1 MSLYNSSLTTIL
13 YTISMVVCHGSNYL
27 TTSPVVVPNGSSSCD
42 FLTWAL
48 WFHSILAMP
57 GSLSPCWSFLTEVV
71 VMSSFGVRMRYY
83 IGVGRSFT
91 CLSLHSSFSG
101 DGYIHK
107 Q

>member
-13 YTISMVVCHGSNYL
+13 YTIPMVVCHGSNYL

-57 GSLSPCWSFLTEVV
+57 GSLSLLVLSD
-71 VMSSFGVRMRYY
+71 
-83 IGVGRSFT
+83 RSG
-91 CLSLHSSFSG
+91 CHVWLWG
-101 DGYIHK
+101 
-107 Q
+107 